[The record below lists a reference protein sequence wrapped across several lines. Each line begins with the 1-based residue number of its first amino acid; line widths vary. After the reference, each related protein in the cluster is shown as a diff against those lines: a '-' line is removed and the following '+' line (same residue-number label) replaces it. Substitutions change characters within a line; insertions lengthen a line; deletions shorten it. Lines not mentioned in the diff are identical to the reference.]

1 MNSKVVNPDNK
12 YKDIDWQ
19 YPEHENEDRMDVV
32 VEIIMGVRFLYSVV
46 SSTSCQPTG
55 ETRMMLT

>member
-19 YPEHENEDRMDVV
+19 YPEHENEDRVDVV
-32 VEIIMGVRFLYSVV
+32 VEIIMGVRSLCSSV
-46 SSTSCQPTG
+46 SHTS
-55 ETRMMLT
+55 RHRNDVNVA